1 MKNNTKLLIVLSFF
15 SIYIIWGS
23 TYVLNKIAVSEIPPL
38 LLSATRFI
46 IAGFLILIIAK
57 ILNYK
62 LSISKKQI
70 INSIIA
76 GFLFLVYGN
85 GVFVWALRYV
95 DSSFAAL
102 LASTQPLFVLFLLRL
117 IDGKKMQ
124 IKSIIGVFL
133 GVLGMYLLINQK
145 GISTQEN
152 SILGIFMILSCVLSW
167 SYGSVFV
174 SKANLPKNFFVSTG
188 YQMLFSGI
196 ILLIS
201 SLLLNEVWI
210 LPTELTLKAQV
221 SLLLL
226 VVFGSIIAFT
236 SFNYLLKVVSPE
248 KVATSAY
255 VNPIVAMLLGWYF
268 LDEELT
274 TQSILAAIVL
284 LTGVYFITSR
294 KRQSKIIAKKTM

>member
-1 MKNNTKLLIVLSFF
+1 LKNNTKLLIVLSFF

-23 TYVLNKIAVSEIPPL
+23 TYVLNKIAVSEISPL

>member
-23 TYVLNKIAVSEIPPL
+23 TYVLNKIAVSEISPL

-210 LPTELTLKAQV
+210 LPTELTLKAQI

-294 KRQSKIIAKKTM
+294 KRQSKIITKKTM

>member
-23 TYVLNKIAVSEIPPL
+23 TYVLNKIAVSEISPL

-210 LPTELTLKAQV
+210 LPTELTLKAQI

>member
-1 MKNNTKLLIVLSFF
+1 LKNNTKLLIVLSFF

-23 TYVLNKIAVSEIPPL
+23 TYVLNKIAVSEISPL

-70 INSIIA
+70 INSTIA

-145 GISTQEN
+145 GISTHEN

-210 LPTELTLKAQV
+210 LPTELTLKAQI